1 MMKQLIKILLVTIL
15 FSSCYNYK
23 VAKRQIFKA
32 YGKYPSMTAEISSVL
47 FPPKDSTIILTK
59 YVQGKTDTV
68 TQTTIIVN
76 CDSLVSKKKD
86 IPLLNTSYV
95 KLKCPPSTIRTDTFI
110 DHQYHTVENTAK
122 VFSLNSQLQ
131 DMKTEL
137 AITKQKS
144 KGYKKWLTWLAS
156 LLVAFGL
163 WKVIKMYFKI
173 KLPI

>member
-1 MMKQLIKILLVTIL
+1 MKQLIKIFIISIL

-59 YVQGKTDTV
+59 YVQGKTDTI
-68 TQTTIIVN
+68 TQTTIVVN

-86 IPLLNTSYV
+86 IPSLNTSYV
-95 KLKCPPSTIRTDTFI
+95 KLKCPPSTTRIDTFI

-122 VFSLNSQLQ
+122 VFSLNSKLQ
-131 DMKTEL
+131 DLKEQLIVTE
-137 AITKQKS
+137 TKS
-144 KGYKKWLTWLAS
+144 RFYKKLLTWFAS
-156 LLVAFGL
+156 FIIAFVL